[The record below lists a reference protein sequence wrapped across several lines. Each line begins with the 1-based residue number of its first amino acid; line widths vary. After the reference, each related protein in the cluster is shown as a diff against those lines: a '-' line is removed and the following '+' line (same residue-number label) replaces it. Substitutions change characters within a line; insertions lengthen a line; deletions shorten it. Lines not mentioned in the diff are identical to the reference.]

1 MFNFPFS
8 FYKYQKPIILNK
20 DLRDYVKKTNI
31 ESFNKFAQVNKLK
44 PCLMNYHNYSSSF
57 LYQRRFETAPRR
69 GAIVQTVTGNLVE
82 VSSAERIE
90 IFNGVNN
97 KISKYEII
105 NEDYICGLDE
115 IEQQHYDDDDDSI
128 NYYVKKNILV
138 FIGGTTIIGFLFFY
152 YI

>member
-1 MFNFPFS
+1 MFNYPFP
-8 FYKYQKPIILNK
+8 FYKYYKPFILNK
-20 DLRDYVKKTNI
+20 DLRDYVKNTNM

-57 LYQRRFETAPRR
+57 L
-69 GAIVQTVTGNLVE
+69 
-82 VSSAERIE
+82 
-90 IFNGVNN
+90 NN

-115 IEQQHYDDDDDSI
+115 IEQEHRDNHDDKQENYDDNNSI
-128 NYYVKKNILV
+128 NYYFKKSILV